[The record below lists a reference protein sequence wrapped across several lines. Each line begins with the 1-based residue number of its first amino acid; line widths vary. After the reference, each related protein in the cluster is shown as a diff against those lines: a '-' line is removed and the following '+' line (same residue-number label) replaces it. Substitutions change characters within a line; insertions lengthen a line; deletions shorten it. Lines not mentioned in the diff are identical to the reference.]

1 LIKEVVRFSLNQSAT
16 EIFVEGNMVIPDNQ
30 VGIVIFAH
38 GSGSSK
44 ESPRNQLVSEKL
56 NENSIGTLQF
66 DLLSKEEQE
75 CDKRLGNI
83 ITQVPGAT
91 LNKFNISLLSE
102 RLSMVTEWVMNYH
115 KERNFKVAYFA
126 SSTGAAAALACA
138 TKFHVR
144 SVIIRSGRTDL
155 IDSDLLPQIVS
166 PCLLFVGSKD
176 KRVININKQT
186 IKKLINA
193 EKKELNIVPNASH
206 LFEEKGSMETVANIS
221 AEWLKNYFRPLI
233 HSLS

>member
-1 LIKEVVRFSLNQSAT
+1 MIKEVVRFPVNESAP

-38 GSGSSK
+38 GSGSGK

-56 NENSIGTLQF
+56 NENNIGTLLF

-75 CDKRLGNI
+75 CDRRLGNI
-83 ITQVPGAT
+83 ITQVSGAT
-91 LNKFNISLLSE
+91 LNKFNISLLTE
-102 RLSMVTEWVMNYH
+102 RLSMVTEWVMNYP
-115 KERNFKVAYFA
+115 KERNLKVAYFA
-126 SSTGAAAALACA
+126 SSTGAAAALTCA
-138 TKFHVR
+138 TKFHLR

-166 PCLLFVGSKD
+166 PCLFFVGSKD
-176 KRVININKQT
+176 KRVININKKT